1 MRYLIAATLLSAL
14 AVTPASATQV
24 AANDIAT
31 SGPIA
36 QPGQA
41 AVSIDVD
48 LRAGSQP
55 LWSGTL
61 RIGTPHGS
69 ANFSQ
74 SKNEYADPCPGEAGN
89 NSRSASYNLN
99 FYINHRYSQ
108 DSANEFDVNV
118 QLLRPQSACPGRG
131 TDTAGFQRS
140 VVLEPGRTAML
151 SGPEGLSIKLTRR
164 AD

>member
-1 MRYLIAATLLSAL
+1 MDELQRRGRL
-14 AVTPASATQV
+14 
-24 AANDIAT
+24 
-31 SGPIA
+31 GR
-36 QPGQA
+36 GQKA
-41 AVSIDVD
+41 DDDRQGAEGGGREA
-48 LRAGSQP
+48 RAGSQP

-131 TDTAGFQRS
+131 TDTAGFVSRIS
-140 VVLEPGRTAML
+140 LRWPII
-151 SGPEGLSIKLTRR
+151 P
-164 AD
+164 ADTSATNDAHAA